1 MKKRLYGKIII
12 ALVLGCSLLWSST
25 VFAAEDKKVTAK
37 QVYRFDQQ
45 ELERGWEIARSQK
58 VYADKSLGYGIAST
72 NKTDSNSYPTRRGVI
87 LVTEDKY
94 KGLIPLGHS
103 GIIWT
108 STTVVES
115 ISQGVVTGRND
126 WNVTRN
132 TCYGVTTYNTTP
144 DQDSQAASWCYNQIG
159 KPYNFNYPNK
169 WTRSKFYCS
178 QLVYAAYKDLF
189 SIDLDTYAYLSA
201 VHPMELVNTS
211 KTYTI
216 YTK

>member
-25 VFAAEDKKVTAK
+25 VFAAEENNVTAK

-103 GIIWT
+103 GIVWT

-126 WNVTRN
+126 
-132 TCYGVTTYNTTP
+132 
-144 DQDSQAASWCYNQIG
+144 
-159 KPYNFNYPNK
+159 
-169 WTRSKFYCS
+169 
-178 QLVYAAYKDLF
+178 
-189 SIDLDTYAYLSA
+189 
-201 VHPMELVNTS
+201 
-211 KTYTI
+211 
-216 YTK
+216 